1 VPPPPALRLRLSPR
15 SAAARYPGDANDW
28 ALPEEVAAHYAR
40 LDADGKAALAKADWW
55 KELQNDPD
63 WEPDPNYDHRKVNP
77 MHYVQGCM
85 SPFYIEAMQEVVPD
99 GDKEGK
105 AANRKVWA
113 VWFGPYNSN
122 GGFKVGVAQ
131 GGAQS
136 SVFDNM
142 AATVANQPA
151 SAKVG
156 GPTAS
161 LSVKMLKPGK
171 EIPGLFRADAWVDNI
186 DGRKLTIKMT
196 LTAEDGTVCSEA
208 EALHIGARPKEGL
221 PTLEDVFTQ
230 AKL

>member
-1 VPPPPALRLRLSPR
+1 MPPAPAEPSLCR
-15 SAAARYPGDANDW
+15 RYPGNANDW

-55 KELQNDPD
+55 KELQNDPE

-161 LSVKMLKPGK
+161 LSVKMLKPGR